1 MMNIP
6 NLLTLSRIVLV
17 PFLIVLLSNQYF
29 FYSFLV
35 YTIAGFTDALDGFIA
50 RYFNARS
57 RLGAILDPIADKCLM
72 VAMFVTLSTLY
83 TVPFW
88 LMVIVVLRDV
98 FIVIGYWLLL
108 ISTKKIDLKPLW
120 LSKLNTIVQFLYIL
134 LVLVSLTWSLEINSI
149 LVTMSLLVLL
159 TTLTSG
165 VAYLIAIYYIT
176 RRYKAQRV

>member
-17 PFLIVLLSNQYF
+17 PFLIVLLSNQHF

-98 FIVIGYWLLL
+98 FIVIGYCLLL

-165 VAYLIAIYYIT
+165 VAYLIAIYYIA

>member
-1 MMNIP
+1 
-6 NLLTLSRIVLV
+6 
-17 PFLIVLLSNQYF
+17 
-29 FYSFLV
+29 
-35 YTIAGFTDALDGFIA
+35 
-50 RYFNARS
+50 
-57 RLGAILDPIADKCLM
+57 M

-83 TVPFW
+83 IVPFW

-165 VAYLIAIYYIT
+165 VAYLIAIYYIA

>member
-1 MMNIP
+1 M
-6 NLLTLSRIVLV
+6 
-17 PFLIVLLSNQYF
+17 
-29 FYSFLV
+29 V